1 MKENRK
7 SIKIIVTDEED
18 YQISTQ
24 AQICGISKNAYIK
37 QMALVGRIV
46 NSMPEAKIR
55 SVLAEIYNLAEQI
68 DDSTISKQLREE
80 ADQIWLSLR

>member
-18 YQISTQ
+18 QQISTQ
-24 AQICGISKNAYIK
+24 AQNCGISKNVYIK

-68 DDSTISKQLREE
+68 DDSAISNHLRKG
-80 ADQIWLSLR
+80 ADRIWLFLR